1 MLLASVGMVPLIA
14 CANVTNLLMAQG
26 IARSRE
32 LALRME
38 LGAGRTRVLRQL
50 LTGNLRL
57 PASSGAMGYGLARLA
72 VRYFRGTLPQ
82 QYSFARFLVQ
92 MERIRID
99 SWVALFAAI
108 VVPLTAVLI
117 GLLPAWK
124 ASRPGMVEAFRDGGR
139 SSGALGARRLQ
150 NILVA
155 GELALSVILV
165 IGAALLA
172 KSFTHRSAHASVQ
185 RCGQPP

>member
-1 MLLASVGMVPLIA
+1 MLLASVGMAPLIA

-82 QYSFARFLVQ
+82 QYSFARFPVQ

-172 KSFTHRSAHASVQ
+172 KSFTHLSAHASVQ